1 MPLANFYKTLELTSA
16 ATVSVPLLL
25 CLYKFKTLPFS
36 VRVLFIYL
44 VVCAITEY
52 LNSIYTS
59 GSAVGIVQN
68 TFTVIECLLLTWIY
82 IKEFYSRHAKLII
95 IIIQVSYLLIAVFLF
110 AFIQPYTETND
121 LLTTTE
127 AWIMILLSL
136 AFFYKTSID
145 LKIPKLT
152 DNYVFWY
159 NVAIISYFSTASII
173 FLFNRQLTNNL
184 PVESFQRL
192 YIPQLIMNMCYHVLL
207 AMCIWKAPVK

>member
-16 ATVSVPLLL
+16 ATVGVPLLL
-25 CLYKFKTLPFS
+25 CLYKFKTLS
-36 VRVLFIYL
+36 ISMRVLFFYL
-44 VVCAITEY
+44 VICVLTEY

-59 GSAVGIVQN
+59 GPALGIVQN
-68 TFTVIECLLLTWIY
+68 TFTVMECGLLTWIY
-82 IKEFYSRHAKLII
+82 LKEFYSRLARQII
-95 IIIQVSYLLIAVFLF
+95 RIMMVSYIIVAVFLF
-110 AFIQPYTETND
+110 AFIQPYTQTND

-127 AWIMILLSL
+127 AWMMILLSL

-184 PVESFQRL
+184 SVESFQRL
-192 YIPQLIMNMCYHVLL
+192 YIPQLIMNMFYHGLL
-207 AMCIWKAPVK
+207 AMCIWKAPSK